1 MKVQRLESNLCCIS
15 NANISYTVGLV
26 TGMAKNE
33 EYCGII
39 IQTYITIDVH
49 WLPWAAVLPVFDQAQ
64 SSLEC
69 LWLFHALCHW
79 LWAQWMPPTPAP
91 AAEHSQLLHATA
103 HTDYCNCHYIIHC
116 ITVDPWSGCWA
127 GTLTYSITGAVNGG
141 W

>member
-49 WLPWAAVLPVFDQAQ
+49 WLP
-64 SSLEC
+64 
-69 LWLFHALCHW
+69 
-79 LWAQWMPPTPAP
+79 
-91 AAEHSQLLHATA
+91 
-103 HTDYCNCHYIIHC
+103 
-116 ITVDPWSGCWA
+116 
-127 GTLTYSITGAVNGG
+127 
-141 W
+141 